1 MRSRSSAAL
10 TAGFAAYWLRD
21 EARSTP
27 YPTPIDLMIKA
38 SALAMK
44 SHESIPGIWLQETD
58 TGFSVTVKPRFMPP
72 GLPRYTGAH
81 ARVAA
86 LNPVC

>member
-1 MRSRSSAAL
+1 MLACSSASL

-44 SHESIPGIWLQETD
+44 SHESIPGIWLQVRHVVSSTSLVAD
-58 TGFSVTVKPRFMPP
+58 QQQACLLSLLLLT
-72 GLPRYTGAH
+72 
-81 ARVAA
+81 AA
-86 LNPVC
+86 LRLLLLT

>member
-1 MRSRSSAAL
+1 MLACLPACFPSCFPV

-58 TGFSVTVKPRFMPP
+58 TGFTVTVKPRFMPP
-72 GLPRYTGAH
+72 GLPRYTGEGNQH
-81 ARVAA
+81 
-86 LNPVC
+86 